1 MEFSQTSSL
10 NSWALKLD
18 LRSRGSTFNVSVG
31 AQPLCVFVAVL
42 VCVGLLRVSTHGGVP
57 PKLNYET
64 LLAIGMGIF
73 MATASPCAF

>member
-18 LRSRGSTFNVSVG
+18 LRSRGSTSNVSVG
-31 AQPLCVFVAVL
+31 AQPLCVCSSVSVRRPI
-42 VCVGLLRVSTHGGVP
+42 VGLHYGGIP

-64 LLAIGMGIF
+64 LSAIGMGIF

>member
-1 MEFSQTSSL
+1 MFLSGL
-10 NSWALKLD
+10 N
-18 LRSRGSTFNVSVG
+18 
-31 AQPLCVFVAVL
+31 PCVFVAVL

-73 MATASPCAF
+73 MATASPSAYECLSLSR